1 MIKQRFV
8 VYKAFNKSG
17 GVVGSLLVAGG
28 KLMPF
33 TRHTWASDLSKTT
46 SELMGYGTFDSL
58 DYWKSYTK
66 RCGACRFQ
74 KVIYFN

>member
-8 VYKAFNKSG
+8 VYKAFNKM
-17 GVVGSLLVAGG
+17 GVAVGTLLVAGG

-33 TRHTWASDLSKTT
+33 SRHTWASGLSKTT
-46 SELMGYGTFDSL
+46 RELMDYGTFDSI
-58 DYWKSYTK
+58 DYWKLYTK